1 LLITVAASSPVA
13 QKEYRCG
20 TPDVH
25 DEEAE
30 TVHQLEMRFVER
42 VCKNAGANSIIPFCS
57 GGKKAVTTIPT
68 YVHILLDEAG
78 NNNVT
83 DAQVQQ
89 NMDIMNYDM
98 SGRPQNGNYTA
109 INFRFQLVSIQRVTN
124 NLWAN
129 LGVASGPLYKSSLTI
144 DPTNNFNFYI
154 TSMNAGIL
162 GYSPF
167 CFYGPQDSFIH
178 GMTVHPDA
186 IVGGSAVPYSDG
198 QTATH
203 EAGNHLGM
211 FHAWQGGCNRQIG
224 QQPDDLCPQE
234 TNTRGCPEVPPQSC
248 GLDCFDNIHNHM
260 DYSED
265 ACRWYFTPGQSEYMD
280 MRIAMF
286 HPGYLDDAVVDAIR
300 VAGGGESVWDEARDF
315 QERMFELHRNE
326 FM

>member
-1 LLITVAASSPVA
+1 
-13 QKEYRCG
+13 
-20 TPDVH
+20 
-25 DEEAE
+25 
-30 TVHQLEMRFVER
+30 M
-42 VCKNAGANSIIPFCS
+42 
-57 GGKKAVTTIPT
+57 VTTIPT
-68 YVHILLDEAG
+68 HVHIILDNEGG
-78 NNNVT
+78 NNIS
-83 DAQVQQ
+83 DARIQQ

-98 SGRPQNGNYTA
+98 SGRPQDGNYTS
-109 INFRFQLVSIQRVTN
+109 INFRFQLVSIQRVTHQA
-124 NLWAN
+124 WSQ
-129 LGVASGPLYKSSLTI
+129 LGVVTGPLYKSSLTI

-203 EAGNHLGM
+203 EAGHHLGM

-224 QQPDDLCPQE
+224 QQPPDICPQD
-234 TNTRGCPEVPPQSC
+234 TNTRGCPDEPPASC
-248 GLDCFDNIHNHM
+248 GDPECPDNIHNHM

-265 ACRWYFTPGQSEYMD
+265 ACRWYFTPGQSDYMD

-286 HPGYLDDAVVDAIR
+286 HPGYLDLSVVEAIKA
-300 VAGGGESVWDEARDF
+300 AGGEDVWDEAIDF
-315 QERMFELHRNE
+315 QHKMFELHRNE